1 MIWIRRLFIGLA
13 AFAILTLAGVNMFK
27 QQIASWAFNRAVE
40 RGAGVDRSASLP
52 DGLHVYIC
60 GSGSPMPDASRAGP
74 CLGVLAGDR
83 AYVFDAGSGGV
94 RNLGSMGF
102 PLGRL
107 DGIFLTHLHSDHI
120 DGLGELLLLSWIV
133 GGRTTPTPIYGPVGT
148 GKVVSGFNAAY
159 QIDSTYRVAHHG
171 TQIANPEGFGGS
183 AFEIETP
190 AGPSGRQ
197 VVFEDADLTIVA
209 LTVNHNP
216 IEPAFGYRIDY
227 KGRSVSLSGDTVF
240 HPGFI
245 AASEGV
251 DLMLHEALNRDMLS
265 RIGTKLG
272 ERGNPNGQKIFAD
285 IVDYHATPED
295 AARAAQDAGA
305 DQLVLYH
312 IVPPLPAKLLESA
325 FIGDAGSKFD
335 GKITVGRD
343 GMIFSLPAGTEKI
356 KAARGF

>member
-1 MIWIRRLFIGLA
+1 MIWIRRLTVALA
-13 AFAILTLAGVNMFK
+13 AFVLLALAGFNIFK
-27 QQIASWAFNRAVE
+27 QQIASWAFNRVVD
-40 RGAGVDRSASLP
+40 RDAGVDRSASLP
-52 DGLHVYIC
+52 DGLHIYIC

-102 PLGRL
+102 PIGRL
-107 DGIFLTHLHSDHI
+107 DGVFLTHLHSDHI
-120 DGLGELLLLSWIV
+120 DGLGELLLLSWIA

-148 GKVVSGFNAAY
+148 DKVVSGFNAAY
-159 QIDSTYRVAHHG
+159 QIDSSYRVAHHG

-183 AFEIETP
+183 AVEIETP
-190 AGPSGRQ
+190 AGPAGRR
-197 VVFEDADLTIVA
+197 VVYEDADLTITA
-209 LTVNHNP
+209 LTVNHTP

-240 HPGFI
+240 HPGFV

-251 DLMLHEALNRDMLS
+251 DLMLHEALNREMLS

-335 GKITVGRD
+335 GKIMVGRD
-343 GMIFSLPAGTEKI
+343 GMIFSLPAGTDKI